1 MTSPGL
7 TLAGLALSLAVLW
20 ANLRPWWK
28 STRDPKL
35 LIPFGSGFGIGALGT
50 VCGGGI
56 LGWLAGCSTKLA
68 NSGGDKA
75 VRGTTGT
82 ASSGAITHGD
92 LGQLTPEGA
101 VIVFLLTVG
110 LVLAWKAS
118 GKLDKR
124 RMAGG
129 AFCGSTLC
137 LTAGVAGALAWL
149 PDGVNQLGGVLRGA
163 VEGAGIL

>member
-1 MTSPGL
+1 MNAGL
-7 TLAGLALSLAVLW
+7 TFSGLALSLAILY
-20 ANLRPWWK
+20 ANFRPWWK
-28 STRDPKL
+28 GARDPKL
-35 LIPFGSGFGIGALGT
+35 LIPFGSGFGLGALGT
-50 VCGGGI
+50 VCGGGL
-56 LGWLAGCSTKLA
+56 LGWLAGCSSKLA

-92 LGQLTPEGA
+92 LGELTPEGA
-101 VIVFLLTVG
+101 VVVFLLAVG
-110 LVLAWKAS
+110 VVLAWRAS

-163 VEGAGIL
+163 VEGAGLL